1 MTALQCRDCITVALT
16 KTKFCTLFPNGAPP
30 GICMAC
36 DAPSSKR
43 PRYTVLTPGVALRFR
58 KGRNGGAAGQ
68 WTCMT
73 YQMRSPIFLMY
84 LYVVWKHTVLS
95 IIVHEESLGT
105 RLHYSLQ
112 YLVTAFVIQRKVRTW
127 WHSGGCCW
135 SCCRSCCRR

>member
-1 MTALQCRDCITVALT
+1 MALT

-73 YQMRSPIFLMY
+73 YQMRSPIFSD
-84 LYVVWKHTVLS
+84 VFICSV
-95 IIVHEESLGT
+95 EA
-105 RLHYSLQ
+105 YSVE
-112 YLVTAFVIQRKVRTW
+112 YNRT
-127 WHSGGCCW
+127 
-135 SCCRSCCRR
+135 